1 MNETLFLASRHDPW
15 IVLASVVIATLASYV
30 ALDLS
35 LRVRSPGGKVNRV
48 WWLAGSLVMGTG
60 IWSMH
65 FVGMLAFSLPIQLG
79 FNGLMTL
86 LSWIAALM
94 ACAIALWAASAERFG
109 ARPIALASL
118 AMGSGICGMHYL
130 GMAAM
135 ELTIPIAWN
144 LPVVVLSVAIAVA
157 ASAAALVIFRL
168 LVQVRAERRF
178 AAQLAA
184 AAVMG
189 AAICGMHYTGMA
201 AARFPA
207 GTVCVSADALGGRGL
222 TVILV
227 VATCMLL
234 LGTLLASILEARLQL
249 VARRLAGSLQE
260 ANARLKTANEEL
272 TQRAFSDPLTGLPNR
287 HLFEDRLARAARRRG
302 PPGASEAEHML
313 AVLFIDLDGFKP
325 VNDSFGHAAGDE
337 VLRASAGRLMLS
349 AREDDTVARIGG
361 DEFLVLLD
369 GHADAA
375 ECARVAQ
382 RMLDA
387 IAAPFEVAE
396 RTVRIAC
403 SIGIARLDPGADA
416 GRLIA
421 NADAAM
427 YAAKRAGGST
437 FSFFE
442 DHMVVDTSEQLS
454 LLGDLRRALELQQFE
469 LYYQPKIDARRQR
482 ISGVEALLRWNHPRL
497 GVVDPA
503 DFMAAAERGGL
514 LASLGRW
521 MLEEACRQAAAWRAQ
536 GRELRVAVQ
545 FSAPQLGDGS
555 LVANVAE
562 ALRRHGLPASQLL
575 CEITE
580 SAAMQDVKATMRVFE
595 GLLALG
601 VQLSIDEFGSACSS
615 LNQLKELP
623 ARQLKIDRRFV
634 HELEHAQD
642 ARALVESIIRL
653 AHGLQLT
660 VVAEGVETAGQRDIL
675 VKMGCDELQGFL
687 YARPMQASAM
697 QSWSLEAPEP
707 RSRTFAPRPSHDA
720 AQASA

>member
-1 MNETLFLASRHDPW
+1 
-15 IVLASVVIATLASYV
+15 
-30 ALDLS
+30 
-35 LRVRSPGGKVNRV
+35 
-48 WWLAGSLVMGTG
+48 
-60 IWSMH
+60 
-65 FVGMLAFSLPIQLG
+65 
-79 FNGLMTL
+79 
-86 LSWIAALM
+86 
-94 ACAIALWAASAERFG
+94 
-109 ARPIALASL
+109 
-118 AMGSGICGMHYL
+118 
-130 GMAAM
+130 
-135 ELTIPIAWN
+135 
-144 LPVVVLSVAIAVA
+144 
-157 ASAAALVIFRL
+157 
-168 LVQVRAERRF
+168 
-178 AAQLAA
+178 
-184 AAVMG
+184 
-189 AAICGMHYTGMA
+189 
-201 AARFPA
+201 
-207 GTVCVSADALGGRGL
+207 
-222 TVILV
+222 
-227 VATCMLL
+227 
-234 LGTLLASILEARLQL
+234 
-249 VARRLAGSLQE
+249 
-260 ANARLKTANEEL
+260 
-272 TQRAFSDPLTGLPNR
+272 
-287 HLFEDRLARAARRRG
+287 
-302 PPGASEAEHML
+302 
-313 AVLFIDLDGFKP
+313 
-325 VNDSFGHAAGDE
+325 
-337 VLRASAGRLMLS
+337 MLS

-382 RMLDA
+382 RMLAA
-387 IAAPFEVAE
+387 IAAPFEVAK

-634 HELEHAQD
+634 HELERAQD